1 MYNEPFYLKQYET
14 QDEPARLVMDILS
27 VYVSPLDRS
36 TLYNTVMAFRDITP
50 KMISEIMHHLTGAR
64 LVSVNV
70 VGNYVLAPELV
81 FILFP
86 LNVKREEY
94 LPVLDQS
101 RGRRGSVYSNSNRLL
116 EIQHLLTTFFTGNR
130 ALLLQPIQ
138 KMELELEEYE
148 PFLFYL
154 LYYPAYEPLLRFFS
168 EECIIKLYQG
178 AVRYNLLKMPAIAML
193 EQFQQEVSR
202 YVKIPEQHA
211 VELLLLKGAL
221 QQIPDPAGTDTPD
234 RFYARAVVF
243 LYDGAPDKALASFEQ
258 GIKVQRRSDKK
269 NSIPVSPVFAFYYA
283 LTLTL
288 LPEEKGNALIAKI
301 VAAYERKLFPQITP
315 AISLLHLHNG
325 RKEKAENLL
334 QVLLD
339 ANQKYTENNLLCYLS
354 LIGLQLLHP
363 KSKLLLI
370 YNTTAKVLLNL
381 AIEHEYRLLT
391 YEYLYLFAADGYLG
405 YEQVFTAIASATGK
419 SPVLSRMQKTP
430 DWERLLNTLLL
441 TSEGKARKEKE
452 VALSRVIYLVDID
465 RWRIQPATQVALG
478 DSGWATGKSVALKK
492 LKEGKVDGM
501 TAQDIRIAAT
511 IQRDNS
517 FNYSTETYSFEER
530 VWQELAGHPCLF
542 LMSNPS
548 VPVEVMKAA
557 PELFVNK
564 TDKGYIFSTNINE
577 YANDWLLVKET
588 DTRAKV
594 IKLTARQ
601 RALLQTIRQIPV
613 VPATGKDKL
622 LEVLRNIGAH
632 ITVHSDLGGSS
643 GSVKMLEADARICIK
658 LLPLGDTLKAEL
670 FVRPFSSVPPYCKA
684 GIGAKNIIGT
694 INGVRYQA
702 TRELDKEAAN
712 VRQLIEYI
720 QEQVVQEVREDH
732 LIFEDPLDCLH
743 LLEVIKRYPE
753 LVVAEWP
760 EGERFKIRQ
769 QAGFEH
775 LHISLKAND
784 YWFTCEGELQVD
796 EVTVLS
802 IKELLD
808 ITRTSSSRF
817 VAMGNGDYLAL
828 SSELRRKLNELASIA
843 VTTHNSVR
851 IHQFAAPLADELLA
865 QAGSI
870 VSDKAWQSF
879 RQKWVVANELSPEVP
894 STLQTT
900 LRPYQEDGFRWMVQL
915 AAWGAGACL
924 ADDMGLGKTIQAIA
938 ILLHRASEGPALV
951 VCPASLIPNWA
962 SELTRFAPSLQV
974 VLLNGGNR
982 AKILRDAAAFDVVI
996 TTYGMLQSEE
1006 NIFARV
1012 KWATIVLDEAHT
1024 IKNYQTKTSKAV
1036 MALQGGFKLILTGTP
1051 IQNHL
1056 GEIWNLFHF
1065 INPGLLGTIQHF
1077 NKQFTDPL
1085 RRYPDS
1091 TVKQH
1096 LKKLIAPF
1104 ILRRTK
1110 TVVADELPAKTEIVK
1125 LVALSPD
1132 EAAFYEAMRRKALE
1146 VIQAPDADQIY
1157 HQKHV
1162 KTLAEIGKLRMAAC
1176 HPQLIDA
1183 GTDIASSKE
1192 TVFLEIVEELIAN
1205 NHRALVF
1212 SQFVRHLSLVKAAL
1226 DRLGV
1231 TYLYLDGATPIARRD
1246 ALVKQFQAGK
1256 ADLFLISLKAGGL
1269 GLNLT
1274 AADYVIHL
1282 DPWWNPAIEEQA
1294 ADRAYRLGQ
1303 TRPVTIYRL
1312 IAKHTIE
1319 EKIIALHHTKRDMA
1333 DHLLEGTDQS
1343 AKLSTQELM
1352 ELIQVQ

>member
-1 MYNEPFYLKQYET
+1 MYNEAFYLKQYET

-27 VYVSPLDRS
+27 IYVSPLDRS
-36 TLYNTVMAFRDITP
+36 TLYNTVIAFRDLTP
-50 KMISEIMHHLTGAR
+50 KMISEIMQHLAGAR

-101 RGRRGSVYSNSNRLL
+101 RSRRGSIYSNSNRLL

-130 ALLLQPIQ
+130 DLLLQPIQ

-154 LYYPAYEPLLRFFS
+154 LYYPVYAPLLRLFS
-168 EECIIKLYQG
+168 EQSMLKLYQG
-178 AVRYNLLKMPAIAML
+178 AVRYNLLKMPPIAIL
-193 EQFQQEVSR
+193 EQFQAIASGYINGQELQV
-202 YVKIPEQHA
+202 A
-211 VELLLLKGAL
+211 ELPVLKEAF
-221 QQIPDPAGTDTPD
+221 QQIPVQAGTDMPD
-234 RFYARAVVF
+234 SFYARAVVF
-243 LYDGAPDKALASFEQ
+243 LYDGATDQALTAFEQ
-258 GIKVQRRSDKK
+258 GIKVQRRTDKK

-288 LPEEKGNALIAKI
+288 LPEEKGNVLIAKI

-334 QVLLD
+334 QVILD
-339 ANQKYTENNLLCYLS
+339 ANQKHAEHNLLGYLS

-381 AIEHEYRLLT
+381 AITHEYRLLT
-391 YEYLYLFAADGYLG
+391 YEYLYLFAADDYLG
-405 YEQVFTAIASATGK
+405 YEQVFAAIASSMGK
-419 SPVLSRMQKTP
+419 SPVFSRMQKTP
-430 DWERLLNTLLL
+430 DWERLLNTLLI
-441 TSEGKARKEKE
+441 TSEGKTKKEKE
-452 VALSRVIYLVDID
+452 LAVCRVIYLVDLD
-465 RWRIQPATQVALG
+465 RWSIQPASQVALG
-478 DSGWATGKSVALKK
+478 DSGWATGKGVALKK
-492 LKEGKVDGM
+492 LKEGKVEGM
-501 TAQDIRIAAT
+501 TEQDVRIAAT
-511 IQRDNS
+511 VQRDNS
-517 FNYSTETYSFEER
+517 FNYSTETYSFEEN
-530 VWQELAGHPCLF
+530 VWQELAGHPYLF
-542 LMSNPS
+542 LMSDPA
-548 VPVEVMKAA
+548 VPVEVVKAA

-564 TDKGYIFSTNINE
+564 TDKGYIFSTNIHENT
-577 YANDWLLVKET
+577 NGLLLVKET

-601 RALLQTIRQIPV
+601 RTLLQTIRQIPV
-613 VPATGKDKL
+613 VPVTGKDKL

-643 GSVKMLEADARICIK
+643 GSIKMLEADARICIK

-670 FVRPFSSVPPYCKA
+670 FVRPFSSVPPYCKP
-684 GIGAKNIIGT
+684 GIGARNIIGT
-694 INGVRYQA
+694 VNGVRYQA
-702 TRELDKEAAN
+702 TRDLEKETAN
-712 VRQLIEYI
+712 AHQLIAYI

-784 YWFTCEGELQVD
+784 YWFTCEGTLQVD

-808 ITRTSSSRF
+808 VISTSSSRF
-817 VAMGNGDYLAL
+817 VPLGNGDYLAL
-828 SSELRRKLNELASIA
+828 SGELRRRLQELASIA
-843 VTTHNSVR
+843 VTTHNGIK
-851 IHQFAAPLADELLA
+851 IHQFAAPLAEELLA
-865 QAGSI
+865 QAGSMTT
-870 VSDKAWQSF
+870 DKTWQSF
-879 RQKWVVANELSPEVP
+879 RQKWEAAQELSPKVP
-894 STLQTT
+894 ATLQTT
-900 LRPYQEDGFRWMVQL
+900 LRPYQEEGFRWMVHL
-915 AAWGAGACL
+915 AGWGAGACL

-951 VCPASLIPNWA
+951 VCPASLVPNWT

-974 VLLNGGNR
+974 VLLNGAHR
-982 AKILRDAAAFDVVI
+982 AKTLQAAAAFDVVI

-1006 NIFARV
+1006 SNFAAV

-1036 MALQGGFKLILTGTP
+1036 MALKGGFKLILTGTP

-1091 TVKQH
+1091 TVKLH

-1146 VIQAPDADQIY
+1146 VMQAPDADQMY
-1157 HQKHV
+1157 HHKHV
-1162 KTLAEIGKLRMAAC
+1162 KALAEIGKLRMAAC

-1192 TVFLEIVEELIAN
+1192 TVLLEIVAELIAN
-1205 NHRALVF
+1205 HHCALVF
-1212 SQFVRHLSLVKAAL
+1212 SQFVRHLSLIKAAL
-1226 DRLGV
+1226 DRQGIS
-1231 TYLYLDGATPIARRD
+1231 YLYLDGATPIAQRD
-1246 ALVKQFQAGK
+1246 ALVRQFQAGE
-1256 ADLFLISLKAGGL
+1256 APLFLISLKAGGL

-1282 DPWWNPAIEEQA
+1282 DPWWNPAVEDQA

-1303 TRPVTIYRL
+1303 TRPVTVYRL

-1319 EKIIALHHTKRDMA
+1319 EKIIALHHTKRDLA
-1333 DHLLEGTDQS
+1333 GHLLEGTDQAARLS
-1343 AKLSTQELM
+1343 ARELM
-1352 ELIQVQ
+1352 ELIQDE